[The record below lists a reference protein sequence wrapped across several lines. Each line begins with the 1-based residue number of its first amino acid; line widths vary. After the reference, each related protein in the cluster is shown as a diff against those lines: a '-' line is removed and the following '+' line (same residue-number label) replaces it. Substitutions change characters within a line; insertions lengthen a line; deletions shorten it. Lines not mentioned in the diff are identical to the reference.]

1 MKPIL
6 SCDRQIIYIGEVD
19 TEAKKHWYR
28 HAKATL
34 FPVRWGE
41 PFGMVLIESMAC
53 GTPIIAFGE
62 GAVPEIVTH
71 GTTGFVV
78 ASPADM
84 VAAVALVER
93 IDRRACRAEVAA
105 RFSVERMS
113 GRYAALYRSLARN
126 RLNRSAQPYLQ
137 SSRDARSRC
146 RRVLR
151 SDEAMP
157 KDIPVGNGNLL
168 VTFDL
173 HYRIRDVYYPWV
185 GQENHGRRERVSLRH
200 LGGRPL
206 LLDGAGVGH
215 RPPLPR

>member
-1 MKPIL
+1 MFFEEMKRRVDLVVDVSRQPVGNDYYEEVMKPIL

-137 SSRDARSRC
+137 SSRDARSR
-146 RRVLR
+146 VAA
-151 SDEAMP
+151 S
-157 KDIPVGNGNLL
+157 
-168 VTFDL
+168 
-173 HYRIRDVYYPWV
+173 
-185 GQENHGRRERVSLRH
+185 
-200 LGGRPL
+200 
-206 LLDGAGVGH
+206 
-215 RPPLPR
+215 